1 MKYTTDINK
10 STGICIIHVTG
21 RIKRPYDS
29 LALQQLARGID
40 EKQGTHKFL
49 FNMMEAQVVGESID
63 ALQVGIM
70 PTDPTLKMRSHRTAL
85 VYSQLTAENTLMEDA
100 LADRGYNV
108 RVFYSLGEA
117 NEWLMEK

>member
-1 MKYTTDINK
+1 MEYKTDVNL
-10 STGICIIHVTG
+10 GARICLIHVTG
-21 RIKRPYDS
+21 RIKRPDDS
-29 LALQQLARGID
+29 LMLQQLARGID
-40 EKQGTHKFL
+40 EEQGIRKFL
-49 FNMMEAQVVGESID
+49 FNMTEAQVVGESID

-70 PTDPTLKMRSHRTAL
+70 PTDPNLKMRSHRTAL
-85 VYSQLTAENTLMEDA
+85 VYSQLTAENRLMEDA

>member
-10 STGICIIHVTG
+10 CTGICIIHVTG
-21 RIKRPYDS
+21 HIKRPYDS

-40 EKQGTHKFL
+40 EEQGIHKFL